1 MKRIIL
7 DENLPHPLRLQL
19 RGHEIV
25 TVQYQGWAGIQNG
38 ELLKLIEGNFDVF
51 VTADKNLRYQQN
63 LIGRRVAIV
72 ELPFARL
79 ESLLPFLDK
88 LQAAIDSARE
98 GDYIQIQ

>member
-1 MKRIIL
+1 M
-7 DENLPHPLRLQL
+7 
-19 RGHEIV
+19 

-38 ELLKLIEGNFDVF
+38 ELLKRIDGNFDVF

-63 LIGRRVAIV
+63 LVGRRVAIV

-79 ESLLPFLDK
+79 ESLLPLLVK
-88 LQAAIDSARE
+88 LQAAIDSVCE

>member
-1 MKRIIL
+1 
-7 DENLPHPLRLQL
+7 
-19 RGHEIV
+19 
-25 TVQYQGWAGIQNG
+25 VQYQGWAGIQNG
-38 ELLKLIEGNFDVF
+38 ELLKLIDGNFDVF

-63 LIGRRVAIV
+63 LAGRRVAIV

-79 ESLLPFLDK
+79 ESLLPFLVK